1 MYTGQMRCQLSHWT
15 DQTRG
20 SSSCH
25 RIRVSVS
32 NVTESHACQMT
43 QYKKARCGVA
53 DSRNVAGGL
62 TICLTVLVAV
72 FGCASSGKPL
82 TDIQVA
88 ETEAIIRS
96 AESAGAFERAPDLL
110 YKARQALGAV
120 QQASGKGDHV
130 VARERLLE
138 TMTYAEA
145 ARAQAQAEQQKN
157 QADKLRQQADVIEQ
171 RANALQRQLQGP

>member
-1 MYTGQMRCQLSHWT
+1 M
-15 DQTRG
+15 
-20 SSSCH
+20 
-25 RIRVSVS
+25 
-32 NVTESHACQMT
+32 
-43 QYKKARCGVA
+43 A
-53 DSRNVAGGL
+53 DGRNIAGG
-62 TICLTVLVAV
+62 TICLTVLLAV
-72 FGCASSGKPL
+72 IGCVSSGKPL

-120 QQASGKGDHV
+120 QQASGKGDHA

-157 QADKLRQQADVIEQ
+157 QADKLRQQADVIEL
-171 RANALQRQLQGP
+171 RANALQRQLQGL